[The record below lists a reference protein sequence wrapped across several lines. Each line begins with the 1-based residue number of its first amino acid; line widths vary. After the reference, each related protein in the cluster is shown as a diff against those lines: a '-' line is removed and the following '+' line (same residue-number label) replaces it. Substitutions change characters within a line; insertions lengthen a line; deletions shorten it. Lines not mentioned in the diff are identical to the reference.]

1 MGLAVGGCYS
11 GTDGT
16 LGGAGHDDGA
26 MGTDPGA
33 ADSSDDEG
41 GSSGDGGN
49 DADDGDT
56 DDEPVAGCE
65 ERTLGQSPMRRLTG
79 LEYDNTV
86 RDLLGDTSAP
96 SHAFVADESVAGF
109 AANAVAPLSATQLDQ
124 YFSAAEDVAATAVA
138 ERWDDVVGC
147 GPEDDACL
155 DGFIDRFGMKAFR
168 RPLRADEQSG
178 YLELLHDTQ
187 AESDGTA
194 AVEVV
199 IQAMLMSPSFLY
211 HAETHSGDEALA
223 ALDGY
228 AVASRMSYF
237 LWASMPDE
245 ELFELAGAG
254 MLTDPEVL
262 EVQARRMLDDDKAAD
277 ALASFHRQWL
287 AIDNLTDSVKDA
299 EMFPEWDEDL
309 ALSMQAET
317 IAFADEVIRRGDANL
332 RTLLT
337 APWSVVDGDLAD
349 LYGVDAPATG
359 FAVTQLDSAERAGIM
374 THASVLTSK
383 SHAAENSWVH
393 RGLFVQEQLLCG
405 ELPPPPV
412 GVEVNDANDPNRLD
426 DAQCAGCH
434 IKLDPVG
441 QGFDQYSPIGTFRT
455 VDESGE
461 AIDGAGAL
469 YDIAE
474 VGEFNGVVE
483 LAAGLAESQVVSDC
497 MAKQWFR
504 FATRRKESEADE
516 CAIDELQVAFT
527 DANQDIRELMV
538 ALVRSDALR
547 YHAAE

>member
-1 MGLAVGGCYS
+1 MGMAIGGCYS
-11 GTDGT
+11 GTDSGFA
-16 LGGAGHDDGA
+16 GGGSDETAGSEAPEDSS
-26 MGTDPGA
+26 
-33 ADSSDDEG
+33 ADSEG
-41 GSSGDGGN
+41 GSTTDGGD
-49 DADDGDT
+49 DADEDDGE
-56 DDEPVAGCE
+56 DEPVAGCE
-65 ERTLGQSPMRRLTG
+65 ERTLGASPMRRLTR

-86 RDLLGDTSAP
+86 RDLLHDTSAP
-96 SHAFVADESVAGF
+96 SHAFVADETVGGF

-124 YFSAAEDVAATAVA
+124 YFAVAEDLAATAVS

-147 GPEDDACL
+147 NAADDACL
-155 DGFIDRFGMKAFR
+155 DGFVDRFGMQAFR
-168 RPLRADEQSG
+168 RPLRADEQTG

-187 AESDGTA
+187 AQGDDVA

-211 HAETHSGDEALA
+211 HAESHPGEDAVVG
-223 ALDGY
+223 LDDY
-228 AVASRMSYF
+228 AIASRVSYF

-254 MLTDPEVL
+254 MLSDPEVL
-262 EVQARRMLDDDKAAD
+262 DTQARRMLDDDRAAD

-287 AIDNLTDSVKDA
+287 AIDNLTDAVKNA
-299 EMFPEWDEDL
+299 EMFPQWDEDL

-317 IAFADEVIRRGDANL
+317 VAFADEVIRRGDANL

-349 LYGVDAPATG
+349 LYGVDAPQSG
-359 FAVTQLDSAERAGIM
+359 FAVTQLDPAQRAGIL

-383 SHAAENSWVH
+383 SHSAENSWVH

-412 GVEVNDANDPNRLD
+412 GVEVNDPNDPNRLD
-426 DAQCAGCH
+426 DPQCAGCH

-441 QGFDQYSPIGTFRT
+441 QGFDQYSPVGAFRT
-455 VDESGE
+455 EDEAGTP
-461 AIDGAGAL
+461 IDGAGAL
-469 YDIAE
+469 YDLPEI
-474 VGEFNGVVE
+474 GEFEGVVE
-483 LAAGLAESQVVSDC
+483 LADGLAGSEVVSDC
-497 MAKQWFR
+497 VAKQWFR
-504 FATRRKESEADE
+504 FATRRHEAEADE
-516 CAIDELQVAFT
+516 CAIAELEAAFA
-527 DANQDIRELMV
+527 DSNQDIRELMV